1 MNKVFFV
8 FFLLF
13 TSVSFSNELDT
24 FVLTN
29 YTINVTASSSADYT
43 LSGTDFNGTVSGN
56 DPNLTFYVGDQIT
69 FAVNASNHPFYIKT
83 VAGTGTGNQASN
95 VTNNGTES
103 GNVVWTPSEAGTYY
117 YQCSSHA
124 GMVGTI
130 TINSS
135 SEDNYNS
142 NFEIIDTKYTSWK
155 GETYDAYLIE
165 TEYCVV
171 YIAKSE
177 INADQLSD
185 SETLIKIFN
194 RVDDLYNFY
203 KSNLPKEPSGGNE
216 DFSYKTNVFFGN
228 PSCGAGCGLVGSKGI
243 EVSGFQNIFFNLK
256 YDLNVNR
263 DVIIAYEFGRN
274 FSNNNIDKIALPYDL
289 NKDEKN
295 GGFYEGFASIMTEKA
310 FDHIMKN
317 TSQRHLNETLMNKV
331 WDLERFR
338 GYINDLDA
346 NPYNTIHKWD
356 KLGVQDPNRGVD
368 GWNVSD
374 NSYSGGSLLRGTFES
389 IGIEIYDFISNLE
402 DLNNP
407 NSVEDALSNFS
418 LSSAKSIN
426 GNLNYFFQNVMKF
439 NLNKD
444 IIEEISLLPTLEDKL
459 IEDQKILWF
468 VSPLDQIPLNIRS
481 INYLKDN
488 NTTYRILVD
497 GKIYS
502 ESKNGNNLLNYEI
515 LKNES
520 SKKLDIQ
527 LINNDILIDSYSI
540 ELKKRHNINILDYSN
555 SLYSYHLSN
564 IFHRGFVENDI
575 LKLDPLNSELKGEG
589 RVYYRFNFSRDRKYE
604 LTGEIKHNS
613 AVYTDQ
619 DMGGLPI
626 SGFSNL
632 GYVGPIQGNGSARV
646 GYDVGSYDSSE
657 FYSVKASV
665 DSNNMMPD
673 DGRPYYMNRLYFITS
688 GYNSSTE
695 FKNLVSKDITDSDGD
710 GIIDFEDNC
719 PNISNSDQADSD
731 GNGIGDVCN
740 DVSIPNAINQSLNT
754 DEDVPLEITLNAY
767 DIDGDDLEYSIA
779 KQPINGTIDLSN
791 KKVIYSSTKDFYG
804 EDSFVFKVDDGNN
817 ENTQDSFVLNKINS
831 TSFTD
836 GNTTTETAR
845 VFFDASFFDNGEGSI
860 YFRFIDDKWMELD
873 NDASKWE
880 DAGYK
885 IERNKLVSMI
895 LSKIPNEL
903 NYNNYPDD
911 LYAKFI
917 SNFIEGE
924 VYYVFNNYAEI
935 SINIKPVNDVPVATA
950 QTDVAAT
957 EQTAVTLTL
966 AGTDLDNDTLSYVIQ
981 TLPTNGTLSDN
992 GTVITADD
1000 LPKTT
1005 TSADVVYVSTSDTA
1019 TSDSFTFKVNDGTVD
1034 SEAATVSLAITAVN
1048 DAPVATP
1055 QTDVAA
1061 TEQTEVT
1068 ITLAGTDAE
1077 SDAITYIVSTL
1088 PTNGTLSDNGTVI
1101 TADDLPKTTT
1111 SADVVYVSTSD
1122 TATSDSFTFKV
1133 NDGTVDSEAAT
1144 VSHSHYSC

>member
-1 MNKVFFV
+1 MDRM
-8 FFLLF
+8 FLII
-13 TSVSFSNELDT
+13 
-24 FVLTN
+24 LT
-29 YTINVTASSSADYT
+29 V
-43 LSGTDFNGTVSGN
+43 
-56 DPNLTFYVGDQIT
+56 
-69 FAVNASNHPFYIKT
+69 
-83 VAGTGTGNQASN
+83 
-95 VTNNGTES
+95 
-103 GNVVWTPSEAGTYY
+103 
-117 YQCSSHA
+117 
-124 GMVGTI
+124 
-130 TINSS
+130 
-135 SEDNYNS
+135 
-142 NFEIIDTKYTSWK
+142 
-155 GETYDAYLIE
+155 
-165 TEYCVV
+165 
-171 YIAKSE
+171 
-177 INADQLSD
+177 
-185 SETLIKIFN
+185 
-194 RVDDLYNFY
+194 
-203 KSNLPKEPSGGNE
+203 
-216 DFSYKTNVFFGN
+216 
-228 PSCGAGCGLVGSKGI
+228 
-243 EVSGFQNIFFNLK
+243 
-256 YDLNVNR
+256 
-263 DVIIAYEFGRN
+263 
-274 FSNNNIDKIALPYDL
+274 
-289 NKDEKN
+289 
-295 GGFYEGFASIMTEKA
+295 
-310 FDHIMKN
+310 
-317 TSQRHLNETLMNKV
+317 
-331 WDLERFR
+331 
-338 GYINDLDA
+338 
-346 NPYNTIHKWD
+346 
-356 KLGVQDPNRGVD
+356 
-368 GWNVSD
+368 
-374 NSYSGGSLLRGTFES
+374 GGSLLRGTFES

-619 DMGGLPI
+619 DVGGLPT
-626 SGFSNL
+626 SGFSSL
-632 GYVGPIQGNGSARV
+632 GYVGPIQVNGSARV

-673 DGRPYYMNRLYFITS
+673 DGRPYYMNRLYFITN

-935 SINIKPVNDVPVATA
+935 SITIKPVNDVPVATA

-1005 TSADVVYVSTSDTA
+1005 TTADVVYVSTSDTA

-1077 SDAITYIVSTL
+1077 SDNHLVCIYF
-1088 PTNGTLSDNGTVI
+1088 TN
-1101 TADDLPKTTT
+1101 
-1111 SADVVYVSTSD
+1111 
-1122 TATSDSFTFKV
+1122 
-1133 NDGTVDSEAAT
+1133 
-1144 VSHSHYSC
+1144 